1 MTAHDPN
8 LAPRGLWY
16 WLGFGANRHDVEFES
31 EDAAPA
37 QVVLAPSP
45 QDRLRRSALDD
56 VCRFIQAHRL
66 PVSGFTLTVAHEIAT
81 GANPD
86 LARLVAGRIA
96 RREPVTLT
104 WLEDALEAEG
114 MGSADGQIEALVQR
128 LESAIVELG
137 STASAARTAT
147 SDYHT
152 ALEAHVV
159 DLSMLSNASSVILE
173 LTSLTREMLSRT
185 REIERELNRSER
197 ETQSLQ
203 KSLADARREAEIDH
217 LTGLPNRRAF
227 ESALRR
233 EYAETR
239 AAGEALCVAF
249 CDIDHFKH
257 INDVHGHDAGDRILR
272 TVAQAMAAVSGDK
285 CHVARHGGEEFVILL
300 RGVTLDDACRIID
313 GARDTLA
320 ARRLV
325 NRSTDIP
332 FGPVTFSAGVADA
345 HAYANAREALRA
357 ADAALFEAKSKGRNR
372 VYAADPA
379 HGAARAFEGRAE
391 EHGSGI

>member
-203 KSLADARREAEIDH
+203 KSLADA
-217 LTGLPNRRAF
+217 P
-227 ESALRR
+227 
-233 EYAETR
+233 TR
-239 AAGEALCVAF
+239 AA
-249 CDIDHFKH
+249 
-257 INDVHGHDAGDRILR
+257 RPR
-272 TVAQAMAAVSGDK
+272 STTSP
-285 CHVARHGGEEFVILL
+285 
-300 RGVTLDDACRIID
+300 ACRTAAPSKAPCAASTPRPARQARRCASPFATSITSSTSTTCMGTMPATASCARSPRRWRLFPATSATSPAT
-313 GARDTLA
+313 GAR
-320 ARRLV
+320 
-325 NRSTDIP
+325 NS
-332 FGPVTFSAGVADA
+332 
-345 HAYANAREALRA
+345 
-357 ADAALFEAKSKGRNR
+357 
-372 VYAADPA
+372 
-379 HGAARAFEGRAE
+379 
-391 EHGSGI
+391 

>member
-8 LAPRGLWY
+8 LAPRGLWH
-16 WLGFGANRHDVEFES
+16 WLGFGTNRHDVDFEGE
-31 EDAAPA
+31 EDRQA
-37 QVVLAPSP
+37 QVVLAESP
-45 QDRLRRSALDD
+45 QDKLRRASLDE
-56 VCRFIQAHRL
+56 VCRFVQAHHL
-66 PVSGFTLTVAHEIAT
+66 PVNGFTLTVAHEIASGT
-81 GANPD
+81 NPE

-104 WLEDALEAEG
+104 WLEDAMEAEG
-114 MGSADGQIEALVQR
+114 RGNGEGQIEALVER

-137 STASAARTAT
+137 STASAARSAT
-147 SDYHT
+147 SDYHS

-173 LTSLTREMLSRT
+173 LTSLTREMLNRT
-185 REIERELNRSER
+185 REIERELSRSER

-203 KSLADARREAEIDH
+203 QSLADARRDAEIDH

-227 ESALRR
+227 ESELRR

-239 AAGEALCVAF
+239 AAGEHLCVAF
-249 CDIDHFKH
+249 CDIDHFKL

-272 TVAQAMAAVSGDK
+272 TVAQSLAAVSDDK
-285 CHVARHGGEEFVILL
+285 CHVARHGGEEFVVLL
-300 RGVTLDDACRIID
+300 RGILLKEACRIID
-313 GARDTLA
+313 GARDALA
-320 ARRLV
+320 ARRLI
-325 NRSTDIP
+325 NRSTDVP

-357 ADAALFEAKSKGRNR
+357 ADSALFEAKSKGRNR
-372 VYAADPA
+372 VYSADPA
-379 HGAARAFEGRAE
+379 LGSARAFESGAE